1 MSEDNTSEG
10 IAPMCRRAQFGQFL
24 VGDFNGD
31 GKPDLIQAGTTYYA
45 KLGDVDSMQMFR
57 KVEEAQ
63 LKKKVYLLFL
73 SVYKTKTFMLMV
85 LLAL

>member
-45 KLGDVDSMQMFR
+45 KLGDVRFYANVS
-57 KVEEAQ
+57 EAQ

>member
-1 MSEDNTSEG
+1 
-10 IAPMCRRAQFGQFL
+10 
-24 VGDFNGD
+24 
-31 GKPDLIQAGTTYYA
+31 
-45 KLGDVDSMQMFR
+45 
-57 KVEEAQ
+57 VEEAQ